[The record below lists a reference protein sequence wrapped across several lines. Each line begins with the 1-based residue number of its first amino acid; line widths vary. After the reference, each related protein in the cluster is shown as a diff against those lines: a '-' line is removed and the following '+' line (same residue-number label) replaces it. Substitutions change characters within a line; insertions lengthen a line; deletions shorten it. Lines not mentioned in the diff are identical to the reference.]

1 MSYRLRPARSSD
13 GEFDLDMGWE
23 GWRLTRGSRSFSEL
37 VMIAVFGGALLS
49 MLAVVWLPALEG
61 RRMSEFVALSVALLG
76 LQFSV
81 GIAGQLSLCHGVFVG
96 VGSYTSA
103 IAVGRYDVPPLAT
116 LVLSPVAGFLAGCL
130 VGALALRIKAT
141 YLGPVT
147 LSVAVAFPMLVKRFT
162 WFTGGASGLPVV
174 RTIRPP
180 DFLGLH
186 ANRVYVWN
194 HFIIV
199 LVAVLAVVAARN
211 VLTSPVGLSV
221 RAMAEN
227 PLAASSSGVNLWR
240 TRLVS
245 YGWGAAFGALGGAL
259 LVIVTPVVGADSY
272 DLFRSLNYYAA
283 VMVGGVSS
291 MAGAALGAAVLVAV
305 PWLITKRDWQVSP
318 NLVLGGLLVASTL
331 IAPGGLVVLARRAL
345 GRIVQLEDAR
355 PSVSPNEGDR
365 RSRT

>member
-1 MSYRLRPARSSD
+1 MSYRFRPVRGND
-13 GEFDLDMGWE
+13 GEFELDVGWE
-23 GWRLTRGSRSFSEL
+23 GWHLVRGSRSFSEI
-37 VMIAVFGGALLS
+37 VMTAVGGGALMS
-49 MLAVVWLPALEG
+49 MLAVIWLPALEG
-61 RRMSEFVALSVALLG
+61 RRVSEFVALSVALLG

-96 VGSYTSA
+96 VGSYASA
-103 IAVGRYDVPPLAT
+103 IAIGRFGVPPA
-116 LVLSPVAGFLAGCL
+116 VAIALSPVAGFLAGCL

-147 LSVAVAFPMLVKRFT
+147 LSVAVAFPMLVKRFS

-174 RTIRPP
+174 HTIRPP
-180 DFLGLH
+180 GFLGLH

-194 HFIIV
+194 HFVIV
-199 LVAVLAVVAARN
+199 VVAVLAVAAARN
-211 VLTSPVGLSV
+211 VLKSSVGLSV

-245 YGWGAAFGALGGAL
+245 YGWGAAFGGLGGAL
-259 LVIVTPVVGADSY
+259 LVIVTPVVGADSF

-291 MAGAALGAAVLVAV
+291 MAGAGLGAAVLVGV
-305 PWLITKRDWQVSP
+305 PWFMAKRAWNVSP
-318 NLVLGGLLVASTL
+318 NLVLGALLVVSTL
-331 IAPGGLVVLARRAL
+331 IAPGGLVELARRAV
-345 GRIVQLEDAR
+345 GRVVQLEEVR
-355 PSVSPNEGDR
+355 PGVNPNRGR
-365 RSRT
+365 RRRRM